1 MYSGDTIIRS
11 LCPFLYRMLD
21 GIGVFGIRGGV
32 EHIQVVAFHI
42 VVVSMLVVVY
52 LVLVFSLGI
61 RKPRCACCGV

>member
-1 MYSGDTIIRS
+1 
-11 LCPFLYRMLD
+11 MLD